1 LHLAAK
7 YTQTGDHEAVCQR
20 RPYTWMLIC
29 SIKIR
34 RVIPGTGRE
43 PQVMTSPH
51 ACGDPFW
58 RTGAQKPCEKRFK
71 GLSPSIAKVWSLVKV
86 HFHISQVYCWM
97 SKHVVIDMCVCVS
110 VCMRKHAKRAGLWT
124 HHVLNTR
131 TTIP

>member
-1 LHLAAK
+1 LHLGVK
-7 YTQTGDHEAVCQR
+7 YTQTGAHVAVCQR
-20 RPYTWMLIC
+20 RPYIRMLIR

-34 RVIPGTGRE
+34 RTIPGTCRE
-43 PQVMTSPH
+43 LQVMTSPH
-51 ACGDPFW
+51 ACSDPFW
-58 RTGAQKPCEKRFK
+58 RTGDQKPCEERFK
-71 GLSPSIAKVWSLVKV
+71 GLSPSIAKVLSLVKV
-86 HFHISQVYCWM
+86 HFHISHVYSWM